1 MFFRRRR
8 FYGLRH
14 KWEVVVLLLT
24 FLPFAL
30 SFGLFATSSL
40 GTTVLTFGVALV
52 WLVMRLR
59 ARRAQ
64 LMGSGVRVSATQLPD
79 VWESYRRCEAVAPLG
94 VTLFVVQSAELQA
107 YTFGFGRG
115 AVVVLT
121 SKLVDDLTADELTAV
136 MAHEWGHL
144 LLGHTWLLSLFGMLN
159 QAMPE
164 LMGLSVPKKSPRGD
178 LTSLATTFALLFAPL
193 MLLGYRRLAE
203 FSADRFAVL
212 VLGEADTPRLAL
224 SKVAVGPDLAAQLNQ
239 AELMN
244 QVLEL
249 ERSWLGKIQR
259 AFGTHPFIGKRLA
272 AMKGWEE
279 SAEFRRL
286 REVRRVGACEE
297 VMG

>member
-1 MFFRRRR
+1 MFLRKRR

-30 SFGLFATSSL
+30 SFALFAGSSL

-52 WLVMRLR
+52 WLMMRLR

-64 LMGSGVRVSATQLPD
+64 LMGSGVRVSATQLVD
-79 VWESYRRCEAVAPLG
+79 VWTCVSRCQGVAPLR
-94 VTLFVVQSAELQA
+94 VEVFVVQSAELQA
-107 YTFGFGRG
+107 YTFGAGRS
-115 AVVVLT
+115 AVIVLT

-159 QAMPE
+159 QATGE
-164 LMGLSVPKKSPRGD
+164 LIGLSVPKKASRGSM
-178 LTSLATTFALLFAPL
+178 TSLATTFALLFAPL

-212 VLGEADTPRLAL
+212 VLGEAETPRLAL

-249 ERSWLGKIQR
+249 ESSWLGKIQR

-272 AMKGWEE
+272 AMKEFEE
-279 SAEFRRL
+279 SVEFRRL
-286 REVRRVGACEE
+286 QSKVNVKTRT
-297 VMG
+297 